1 MNSIKKNFAY
11 NAFYQ
16 ILSFVIPLVTT
27 PYISRTL
34 GPAPIG
40 IYSYYYSIGT
50 YFVLFTLLGLNNYGN
65 REIAKARD
73 DNKRLSKTFWN
84 IYAVQVACGI
94 IVNICYMLFCFFFS
108 NNKAVSFAMWL
119 YVASASFDINWFF
132 FGIEKFKLTVTR
144 NTIIKLLT
152 TASIFILIKE
162 PNDILFYCVIIAGGA
177 LLSQLFMW
185 PYLFKEVKFVAPT
198 WKELKRHI
206 KPNLALFLTV
216 IAVSLFKIMDKIML
230 GMMSPAEQVGFYES
244 SERIVQIPTAL
255 VTSLGIVMLP
265 RMSNLIARKE
275 GDISDIIRKSIVF
288 AMFISTSLCFGIM
301 GVSKEFVPLFYGSGY
316 DTCIFL
322 YLILLPSGLFYAF
335 ANVIRT
341 QYLLPNEM
349 DRPYIISAFLGAG
362 VNIAINAILIPILG
376 AIGAAVGTLFAEM
389 VVCIYQCISASRGV
403 KITDY
408 LKDSL
413 IFIIS
418 GTVMF
423 FVIYCIDFPFSP
435 FQSLFIKI
443 IIGVATYILCAFM
456 CMFLLDREVLGI
468 TKDLLKIKR

>member
-16 ILSFVIPLVTT
+16 ILSFVIPLITT
-27 PYISRTL
+27 PYISRVL

-40 IYSYYYSIGT
+40 VYSYYYSIGT

-65 REIAKARD
+65 REIAKTRD
-73 DNKRLSKTFWN
+73 DVERLSTTFWN
-84 IYAVQVACGI
+84 IYAVQVTCGI
-94 IVNICYMLFCFFFS
+94 IVNICYMFFCFFLS
-108 NNKAVSFAMWL
+108 DNKEVSFAMWL
-119 YVASASFDINWFF
+119 YVASAALDINWFF

-144 NTIIKLLT
+144 NTIIKVLT
-152 TASIFILIKE
+152 TASIFLLIKKPE
-162 PNDILFYCVIIAGGA
+162 DILLYCIIIAGGA

-185 PYLFKEVKFVAPT
+185 PYLFKEVRIVAPT
-198 WKELKRHI
+198 WKESKKHI
-206 KPNLALFLTV
+206 RPNLALFLTV

-265 RMSNLIARKE
+265 RMSNLIAKKE
-275 GDISDIIRKSIVF
+275 GNVSDIIRKSIVF

-301 GVSKEFVPLFYGSGY
+301 GVSKEFVPLFYGTGY
-316 DTCIFL
+316 NTCIYL

-349 DRPYIISAFLGAG
+349 DRPYIISAFIGAG

-376 AIGAAVGTLFAEM
+376 SIGAAVGTLFAEM
-389 VVCIYQCISASRGV
+389 VVCIYQCFSVSSGLQIAR
-403 KITDY
+403 Y
-408 LKDSL
+408 LKDSF
-413 IFIIS
+413 IFLIS
-418 GTVMF
+418 GIVMF
-423 FVIYCIDFPFSP
+423 FGIYFFNFPLSQ
-435 FQSLFIKI
+435 FQSLFVKI
-443 IIGVATYILCAFM
+443 ILGAIIYIVCAIV
-456 CMFLLDREVLGI
+456 CMRIFNKQVLRI
-468 TKDLLKIKR
+468 TKELLGFMR